1 MTIEETRQLGIEVE
15 RRLQTIFPTF
25 KLENKIDTE
34 DIYSFLNQF
43 QRQYVDSMYIQNDNT
58 ESGTR
63 KSTIAEDVL
72 RTLTT
77 HCKLENGV
85 VDNYDNNSVVY
96 NIPSGYY
103 RYIRSVSDITGTYK
117 NDNAH
122 EQVSNIQIMQSDANS
137 VINQSY
143 DKNRILRNPIVVIE
157 SGTGQQNQHGR
168 IRVIHDVYTTINYVD
183 LTYLRLPSNFNVLT
197 STPCELPYTCFE
209 DLVAGAVD
217 LYLKHL
223 AAAQPKQHKQQ
234 EDQQ

>member
-122 EQVSNIQIMQSDANS
+122 EQVSNIQIM
-137 VINQSY
+137 
-143 DKNRILRNPIVVIE
+143 
-157 SGTGQQNQHGR
+157 
-168 IRVIHDVYTTINYVD
+168 
-183 LTYLRLPSNFNVLT
+183 
-197 STPCELPYTCFE
+197 
-209 DLVAGAVD
+209 
-217 LYLKHL
+217 
-223 AAAQPKQHKQQ
+223 
-234 EDQQ
+234 